1 MPRPL
6 PRPLLDPSLRDKVLR
21 GGVRLQGSSFQPG
34 GRGMEGLA
42 IPIVIVL
49 ALGIMTFSALI
60 IMNTLAVIQIVCLD
74 LSRLNEQNNNII
86 LERQGI

>member
-1 MPRPL
+1 
-6 PRPLLDPSLRDKVLR
+6 
-21 GGVRLQGSSFQPG
+21 
-34 GRGMEGLA
+34 MEGPA

-49 ALGIMTFSALI
+49 ALGIMTLFALI

-86 LERQGI
+86 LETSGNIGTKKQPEQSENSSLINNRSLEKHPR

>member
-49 ALGIMTFSALI
+49 ALGIMTLFCFNHYEYPGSDSDSVPRPFPA
-60 IMNTLAVIQIVCLD
+60 Q
-74 LSRLNEQNNNII
+74 
-86 LERQGI
+86 